1 MVVEGSR
8 GGMHVVVALTGA
20 SGAVYGLRLL
30 EVLRCERSVIVSDE
44 GLRVLRMETGAG
56 MGELRKRASAVYRND
71 RLDAPIASG
80 SRRFDAM
87 VICPCSMSTASKLA
101 SGVSD
106 NLVTR
111 VASVALKERRR
122 LVVVPRETPLS
133 TIHLRALTAL
143 SEAGAVVL
151 PACPA
156 FYGKPGSVAELVD
169 FIAGRVLDAIGVENE
184 LYKRWGSEG
193 E

>member
-1 MVVEGSR
+1 MPPG
-8 GGMHVVVALTGA
+8 HVVVALTGA

-30 EVLRCERSVIVSDE
+30 EALECERSVVASDE
-44 GLRVLRMETGAG
+44 ALRILKMETGVG
-56 MGELRKRASAVYRND
+56 PGELRRRCSRLYRNS

-80 SRRFDAM
+80 SRPFDAM

-101 SGVSD
+101 CGVSD

-133 TIHLRALTAL
+133 TIHLRALTSL

-156 FYGKPGSVAELVD
+156 FYGGPKSLGELVD
-169 FIAGRVLDAIGVENE
+169 FVVGRILDVLGVENR
-184 LYKRWGSEG
+184 LYRRWGENSP
-193 E
+193 